1 MNKNTR
7 NKKIL
12 AAVFV
17 AAGILTGCGEGD
29 ISTFQ
34 PSNPIITDAPSTQNP
49 TAVPEP
55 TEEPGTDIGDSLM
68 TGGETHT
75 IGVRTVVDG
84 KKQSYL
90 TGEWKDASVVDRR
103 NMAVMVNNR
112 LQGLPQYGISKASII
127 YEAPVEGRISRLM
140 CYFEDYDDLDHIG
153 TVRSSRDYFIYE
165 AIGVDSIYC
174 NWGLAVPYVADLI
187 NSDRVDNISYPLEGI
202 AEGTGSIEP
211 FGRLKRGTCPA
222 TGKDYSLEHTSYMF
236 IDGYN
241 TALAKRGYRTNYKQ
255 DFRGAFLFA
264 DAGYV
269 ATYDSYPDATKVYP
283 GGKDFNS
290 SGYGREK
297 MNPCFTYNPE
307 DRLYYRTQY
316 GAAHID
322 EMTGEQL
329 AVTNIVFKICHG
341 EQRDKNDYL
350 WFDVIGS
357 GSGDAVVFTNGKV
370 IEGTWTRKSEG
381 EPNIYLDKNG
391 KEIVL
396 NQGKTWVCCIWKE
409 YKEFMLWE
417 K

>member
-1 MNKNTR
+1 MNKNKL

-17 AAGILTGCGEGD
+17 AAGILTGCGDGD
-29 ISTFQ
+29 VSTFQ
-34 PSNPIITDAPSTQNP
+34 PSNPIITDTPATPSP
-49 TAVPEP
+49 TAEP
-55 TEEPGTDIGDSLM
+55 TPTEVPGTSMGEGLLS
-68 TGGETHT
+68 GGETHT
-75 IGVRTVVDG
+75 IGTRTVVDG

-90 TGEWKDASVVDRR
+90 TGEWKDASVVNRR
-103 NMAVMVNNR
+103 NMAVMINNR
-112 LQGLPQYGISKASII
+112 KQGLPQYGISKASII

-153 TVRSSRDYFIYE
+153 TVRSSRDYFVYE
-165 AIGVDSIYC
+165 ATGLDSIYC

-202 AEGTGSIEP
+202 KVGSIEP
-211 FGRLKRGTCPA
+211 FGRLQRGKSPV
-222 TGKDYSLEHTSYMF
+222 TGNDYSLEHTSYMF

-241 TALAKRGYRTNYKQ
+241 KALAKRGYRTNYNQ
-255 DFRGAFLFA
+255 DFKGAFLFA

-269 ATYDSYPDATKVYP
+269 ATYDSYPDATRVYP

-290 SGYGREK
+290 GGYGREG
-297 MNPCFTYNPE
+297 MNPCFTYNPT

-316 GAAHID
+316 GAEHID

-341 EQRDKNDYL
+341 EVRDANDYL
-350 WFDVIGS
+350 IFGIH
-357 GSGDAVVFTNGKV
+357 GSGDAVIFTNGKV
-370 IEGTWTRKSEG
+370 IEGTWSRESDEV
-381 EPNIYLDKNG
+381 PNTYLDKNG
-391 KEIVL
+391 NEIVL

-409 YKEFMLWE
+409 FKEFMLWE